1 MCFRR
6 RRVGALIVIAAAAF
20 TLAVA
25 PSPGVA
31 GSLDACAQRVI
42 RDWYTGGRIDGAYPL
57 ACYRAAIRALP
68 DDVLQ
73 YSNADQDIRR
83 ALAFARRGKER
94 PGEQG
99 NRSCD
104 PRHPRRRIGRRP
116 RRSPRGRRRSRHRR
130 PRRHPI
136 PPPSRTRPRRPSARR
151 RSSPRPARRRRP
163 CRIRS
168 SRSLRSRGSCSS
180 PAASAGSPAA
190 AAERVLRTGR
200 ITVWSARGFFSN
212 LQEFPCRPILV
223 LAWPVRSQDA
233 LERARRGVVARRIA

>member
-42 RDWYTGGRIDGAYPL
+42 RDWYTGGRIDGVYPL

-83 ALAFARRGKER
+83 ALAFARRGQER
-94 PGEQG
+94 PGEQAAAA
-99 NRSCD
+99 CD
-104 PRHPRRRIGRRP
+104 PGTRDAESADAHGEVP
-116 RRSPRGRRRSRHRR
+116 SGRRRSRHRR

-136 PPPSRTRPRRPSARR
+136 PRPSRTRPRRPSARR

-168 SRSLRSRGSCSS
+168 SRSLRSRASCSS

-190 AAERVLRTGR
+190 AAERLTPDR
-200 ITVWSARGFFSN
+200 
-212 LQEFPCRPILV
+212 
-223 LAWPVRSQDA
+223 
-233 LERARRGVVARRIA
+233 